1 MDKEFRIQ
9 QEQTLVMHQEQQHQQ
24 QQRQHQEFQI
34 LHQLA
39 ACCVEEIEAKKSN
52 NYNVI

>member
-1 MDKEFRIQ
+1 
-9 QEQTLVMHQEQQHQQ
+9 MHQEQQHQQ
-24 QQRQHQEFQI
+24 QQHQQQHQQLQ

-39 ACCVEEIEAKKSN
+39 AYCVEEIEAKKSN